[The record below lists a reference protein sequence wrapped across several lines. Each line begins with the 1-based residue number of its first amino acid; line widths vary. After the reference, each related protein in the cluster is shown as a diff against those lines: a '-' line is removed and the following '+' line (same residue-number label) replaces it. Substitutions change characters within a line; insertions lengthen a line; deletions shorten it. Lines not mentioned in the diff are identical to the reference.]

1 LFLDHPPPEMKE
13 GCEAF
18 ISGWEED
25 LVKVL
30 TNRPDD
36 NYPVEKLCYSISKAC
51 ENVDPSN
58 G

>member
-1 LFLDHPPPEMKE
+1 MKE